1 MNLFF
6 ELVKFELKKILSR
19 KRTVIVLALVMI
31 VGALSVFGIIIG
43 TYYYTDEN
51 GGEVAI
57 SRYEDEMIERHN
69 GEALSGRVIDAD
81 LIMEAVE
88 AYKSVVPLE
97 SGNYI
102 GTLEYQNHARKYSEI
117 YGIVRMTFHLSSLEE
132 FQNLTREQ
140 AEQFDAVRRQNME
153 QAMMNGAGSENVCRY
168 RQKCLNNSPASLTY
182 EYWGGYYRFVTIMF
196 TTAVM
201 AGAAIAVMI
210 SGIFSDEYTSGADS
224 LILSSKHGKGLVI
237 GAKLFTAFLL
247 SAALIAL
254 LSAISLVESFL
265 VWGAGGAN
273 GSLELAY
280 GVFPYPITIGQAA
293 LFYFICM
300 LAGCI
305 MFAAITALFSSKLKL
320 PFNTIVV
327 MIALLIV
334 PLFIAVPE
342 GAPAWVDCLINLL
355 PIGMFTFWHVML
367 EFQYEI
373 LGLVI
378 PPYIFLPVF
387 ALIVTCI
394 CSYFAC
400 RGFKGHQIS

>member
-1 MNLFF
+1 MSLFF
-6 ELVKFELKKILSR
+6 ELVRFELKKILRR

-31 VGALSVFGIIIG
+31 VGALSVFGVLLG
-43 TYYYTDEN
+43 AYYYSDEY
-51 GGEVAI
+51 GTEVAV
-57 SRYEDEMIERHN
+57 SRYEEEMTERQN
-69 GEALSGRVIDAD
+69 GEALSGRIIDAD

-88 AYKSVVPLE
+88 AYKNVPPE
-97 SGNYI
+97 SGNYT
-102 GTLEYQNHARKYSEI
+102 GTSEYRNQAMKYSEI
-117 YGIVRMTFHLSSLEE
+117 YGIARITFHLSGVGE

-153 QAMMNGAGSENVCRY
+153 QEIMSGAGSENVRRY
-168 RQKCLNNSPASLTY
+168 RQKCLDSSPAALTY

-196 TTAVM
+196 TTAIM

-237 GAKLFTAFLL
+237 GAKLFTAFSL

-254 LSAISLVESFL
+254 LSAISLIESFI
-265 VWGAGGAN
+265 VWGANGAN
-273 GSLELAY
+273 GSLELVY

-300 LAGCI
+300 LAGSV

-320 PFNTIVV
+320 PFNTIVI
-327 MIALLIV
+327 MIALLII
-334 PLFIAVPE
+334 PLFISVPV
-342 GAPAWVDCLINLL
+342 GAPAWVSCLINLL

-394 CSYFAC
+394 CTYFAG
-400 RGFKGHQIS
+400 RGFKRHQIN

>member
-1 MNLFF
+1 MSLFF
-6 ELVKFELKKILSR
+6 ELVRFELKKILRR

-31 VGALSVFGIIIG
+31 VGALSVFGVLIG
-43 TYYYTDEN
+43 AYYYSDEY
-51 GGEVAI
+51 GTEIAV
-57 SRYEDEMIERHN
+57 SRYEEEMIERQN
-69 GEALSGRVIDAD
+69 GEALSGRIIDAD

-88 AYKSVVPLE
+88 AYKSVPLE
-97 SGNYI
+97 SGHY
-102 GTLEYQNHARKYSEI
+102 TDTSEYRDHAMKYSEI
-117 YGIVRMTFHLSSLEE
+117 YGIVRMTFHLSSVEE

-153 QAMMNGAGSENVCRY
+153 QEMMNGAGSENVRRY
-168 RQKCLNNSPASLTY
+168 RQKCLDNSPAVLTY
-182 EYWGGYYRFVTIMF
+182 EYWGGYYRFVTVMF
-196 TTAVM
+196 TTGIM

-237 GAKLFTAFLL
+237 GAKLFTAFSL

-254 LSAISLVESFL
+254 LSFISLIESFI
-265 VWGAGGAN
+265 VWGANGAN
-273 GSLELAY
+273 GALELVS

-327 MIALLIV
+327 MTALLIV
-334 PLFIAVPE
+334 PMFISIPE
-342 GAPAWVDCLINLL
+342 EAPAWVSCLTNLL
-355 PIGMFTFWHVML
+355 PTWMFAFWGAML

-373 LGLVI
+373 FGLVI
-378 PPYIFLPVF
+378 PPYIFLPIF

-394 CSYFAC
+394 CSYFAS
-400 RGFKGHQIS
+400 RGFKRHQIN

>member
-6 ELVKFELKKILSR
+6 ELVRFELRKILCR
-19 KRTVIVLALVMI
+19 KRTVIVLAFAMI
-31 VGALSVFGIIIG
+31 VGALSVFGTLIG

-51 GGEVAI
+51 GAEVAV
-57 SRYEDEMIERHN
+57 SRYEEEMRERRN
-69 GEALSGRVIDAD
+69 GEALSGRIIDAD

-88 AYKSVVPLE
+88 AYKNVPLE
-97 SGNYI
+97 GGDYT
-102 GTLEYQNHARKYSEI
+102 GTSEYRNHAMKYSEI
-117 YGIVRMTFHLSSLEE
+117 YGIVRITFHLSGVEE

-153 QAMMNGAGSENVCRY
+153 QEMMNGAGSENVRRY
-168 RQKCLNNSPASLTY
+168 RQTCLNNSPAALTY
-182 EYWGGYYRFVTIMF
+182 EYWGGYYRFITIMF

-201 AGAAIAVMI
+201 VGAAIAVMV

-237 GAKLFTAFLL
+237 GAKLFTAFSASAVLITLL
-247 SAALIAL
+247 SV
-254 LSAISLVESFL
+254 ISLIESFI
-265 VWGAGGAN
+265 VWGANGAD
-273 GSLELAY
+273 GSLELVV

-305 MFAAITALFSSKLKL
+305 MFAAITALFSAKLKL
-320 PFNTIVV
+320 PFNTIVI
-327 MIALLIV
+327 MIALLII
-334 PLFIAVPE
+334 PLFINVPL
-342 GAPAWVDCLINLL
+342 GAPAWVSCLTNLL

-367 EFQYEI
+367 EYQYEI
-373 LGLVI
+373 FGLVI

-394 CSYFAC
+394 CSYFAG
-400 RGFKGHQIS
+400 RGFKRHQIN